1 MEPLPR
7 VHWRKC
13 QHKESNWE
21 TSLFI
26 LKAHMTATLLLLS
39 YAIHLHTCKNIFRGI
54 VNTDKYETNIKTRKK
69 PQTADPVTDLFTG
82 AIWVCV
88 HERKSVSVRLCF
100 IW

>member
-39 YAIHLHTCKNIFRGI
+39 YAVHLHTCKNIFRGI
-54 VNTDKYETNIKTRKK
+54 VNTDKYETNIKTRKNHK
-69 PQTADPVTDLFTG
+69 PLTLLLICLLVPFEC
-82 AIWVCV
+82 VCTK
-88 HERKSVSVRLCF
+88 ERV
-100 IW
+100 WAA